1 MAGGGLRVEGG
12 GLRVEGAV
20 CRCVGGESGGLGN
33 PPPTTCPASGD
44 QEKWPGLVWFR
55 LVWSGAKAPT
65 GDDAKLFLFVLVFFK
80 CVNNLITPKSPKYI
94 WSAKGSV

>member
-1 MAGGGLRVEGG
+1 M
-12 GLRVEGAV
+12 RVEGAV